1 MYFYQLVYCPWLGLV
16 EVADEA
22 SFEVV
27 VKDWSV

>member
-1 MYFYQLVYCPWLGLV
+1 MYFDKLVYCPRLRLV

-27 VKDWSV
+27 VIDWSV